1 MTSGGLNNDL
11 SENALSDFQRAHEEL
26 SVAVSRDLLVLMVFK
41 IDARLKTPGS
51 LRGMGNQSFSRKSA
65 ETATRSRVKTYPLNW
80 MPQAWTT
87 LQVLTSVF
95 RHLLI
100 RYLQFPGA

>member
-26 SVAVSRDLLVLMVFK
+26 SVAVSRDLLVLLVFK
-41 IDARLKTPGS
+41 IDGVFS
-51 LRGMGNQSFSRKSA
+51 SVMGNQSFSRKSA

-95 RHLLI
+95 RRHLLI